1 VKTGVWFVP
10 FVALALAGCA
20 GGGGGGSVAVAP
32 TPTPA
37 PAPTP
42 TPGTLNDLAAITGSL
57 FFNTFGALSTTS
69 GANTTINGVSTS
81 TLVQTAN
88 SASVSL
94 IYQGPSQTYPVSG
107 TPLGSLDPVTQ
118 NFGPADLQN
127 GIYSRSG
134 VGSLTV
140 SNSLTTPGGAAT
152 IYNYTGWGEWNITST
167 NAGAQT
173 SNRFEFAY
181 GIPTLLSDLPRT
193 GTATYPLQLTGY
205 DQAGGFPI
213 TGGGTLSA
221 NFAAGTINVS
231 LSPALVQQ
239 PGQTNFT
246 PITTLTGSGAI
257 ASNSGAFSAPL
268 TATGYTGGVNGGFYG
283 PQAAEVGGAFYYSG
297 GSAGSSAA
305 GVLLGKKQ

>member
-1 VKTGVWFVP
+1 MKTGSWSIGLA
-10 FVALALAGCA
+10 ALALAGCA
-20 GGGGGGSVAVAP
+20 GGGGGSAAVTP

-37 PAPTP
+37 PTP
-42 TPGTLNDLAAITGSL
+42 TSGTLNDLGAITGSL
-57 FFNTFGALSTTS
+57 FFSTSGALSTTS

-88 SASVSL
+88 SANVSL
-94 IYQGPSQTYPVSG
+94 IYQGPSQTYTVSG

-118 NFGPADLQN
+118 SFGPADLQN
-127 GIYSRSG
+127 GAYSRSG

-140 SNSLTTPGGAAT
+140 SNSLTPPGGAST
-152 IYNYTGWGEWNITST
+152 TYNYTGWGEWNVTST

-173 SNRFEFAY
+173 FNRFEFAY
-181 GIPTLLSDLPRT
+181 GIPTLLTDLPRT

-213 TGGGTLSA
+213 TGAGSLSA
-221 NFAAGTINVS
+221 NFAAGMVNLS
-231 LSPALVQQ
+231 LSPVLIER

-257 ASNSGAFSAPL
+257 ASTSTTFSAPL
-268 TATGYTGGVNGGFYG
+268 TATGYTGGANGAFYG
-283 PQAAEVGGAFYYSG
+283 PQAAEVGGAFYYTG
-297 GSAGSSAA
+297 GGAGSFAA
-305 GVLLGKKQ
+305 GTFLGKKQ